1 MKLLKLILIA
11 PLITSTMV
19 FIHAFIKYRAI
30 ERMEKEKERNE
41 QRHN

>member
-30 ERMEKEKERNE
+30 ERMEREREKNE
-41 QRHN
+41 QRYN